1 MVTYECYR
9 CGYQNTNKSNLVRH
23 LSRKNTCK
31 PIKRDIDLNSCK
43 EYILNGVKYEDYLIN
58 ISNTNNLLPEKDV
71 SENNELQEIINKLRD
86 EIKQKDQLID
96 DLSNKNSINIG
107 SIKIISFNDVDLSN
121 LTEVKM

>member
-9 CGYQNTNKSNLVRH
+9 CGYQNTNKSNLIRH
-23 LSRKNTCK
+23 LSRKNICK
-31 PIKRDIDLNSCK
+31 PIKRDLDLNSCK
-43 EYILNGVKYEDYLIN
+43 EYILNGVKYEDYLIT
-58 ISNTNNLLPEKDV
+58 ISNTNNLLPEKDIN
-71 SENNELQEIINKLRD
+71 ENNELQEIINKLRD

>member
-23 LSRKNTCK
+23 LSRKNICK

-43 EYILNGVKYEDYLIN
+43 EYILNGVKYEDYLNI

-86 EIKQKDQLID
+86 EIKQKDELID

-107 SIKIISFNDVDLSN
+107 SIKIISFSDVDLSN
-121 LTEVKM
+121 LTEVTI